1 MDRFDLIQLS
11 AALFLLN
18 FFIHYYLIK
27 SSDDKFIVEFMPF
40 AILLVTSKADLSVDH
55 YTIFKLV
62 VVLMLACKI
71 AVSLYKKPLTP
82 SLLLTLTILTSIGL
96 YILLINALVPPIYII
111 NLLLIFLAA
120 LYLWSLAKFTKRTT
134 VKQKNE
140 HLESGFVH
148 FFAALIL
155 SSGQTPFNLT
165 LGLVVYVFA
174 QISDLT
180 LAVKHFK
187 LIDEHKS
194 KRLSDLEL
202 RFERTVEFESKKRTS
217 NMADRVAYIKEK
229 SQKDPL
235 SKAFNRNGITNE
247 INALINDTSVK
258 IFSIAIFDID
268 FFKIINDTK
277 GHIVG
282 DECIKFLSYLFMTN
296 NRKTDLLGRYGG
308 DEFILLMPHVN
319 APAAMEIC
327 DRLRIEIMQKSA
339 PKFTISMG
347 VATYPYDGKTFT
359 SLLEVADLGLYR
371 AKEDGKNKVAYKG
384 NVPLIKK

>member
-18 FFIHYYLIK
+18 FFIHYYIIK
-27 SSDDKFIVEFMPF
+27 SSDDKFIVDIIPF
-40 AILLVTSKADLSVDH
+40 SILLVTSKLDLLVSSF
-55 YTIFKLV
+55 TIFKLAV
-62 VVLMLACKI
+62 SLMLILKI
-71 AVSLYKKPLTP
+71 GVSLYKKPITP
-82 SLLLTLTILTSIGL
+82 SVLLSFSLLSSVGLFVLLLNT
-96 YILLINALVPPIYII
+96 LVPPIFILNSLFI
-111 NLLLIFLAA
+111 LLGA
-120 LYLWSLAKFTKRTT
+120 LYLWTLVKHTT
-134 VKQKNE
+134 HLKHQHKNE
-140 HLESGFVH
+140 HLESGFIH

-155 SSGQTPFNLT
+155 GSGHTTFNLT
-165 LGLVVYVFA
+165 LGLVVYIFA
-174 QISDLT
+174 QISDLY
-180 LAVKHFK
+180 LALKHFRK
-187 LIDEHKS
+187 QDEYKN
-194 KRLSDLEL
+194 KRLADLETK
-202 RFERTVEFESKKRTS
+202 FERTVEYESKKRTS
-217 NMADRVAYIKEK
+217 NMADQVAYIKEK

-235 SKAFNRNGITNE
+235 SKALNRNGILTE
-247 INALINDTSVK
+247 INALINDSSVK
-258 IFSIAIFDID
+258 IFSIAMFDID

-282 DECIKFLSYLFMTN
+282 DDCIKFLSHLFMSN

-327 DRLRIEIMQKSA
+327 DRLRMEVMKKSA

-347 VATYPYDGKTFT
+347 IATYPYDGKSFT
-359 SLLEVADLGLYR
+359 TLLETADLGLYK